1 MRLTDEEVS
10 AIKAAAR
17 RVFGE
22 SATVRLFGSR
32 VDDFRRGGDIDI
44 YVEAEDVSLQQ
55 EIAFQM
61 QLEDLLGEQRIDV
74 VVHKRGEPLSPIDRV
89 ARRTGA
95 VL

>member
-17 RVFGE
+17 WVFGE

-32 VDDFRRGGDIDI
+32 MDDSRRGGDIDL
-44 YVEAEDVSLQQ
+44 YVEAEDVTLQR

-61 QLEDLLGEQRIDV
+61 QLEDLLGEQKIDV

-89 ARRTGA
+89 ARRRGA
-95 VL
+95 IL